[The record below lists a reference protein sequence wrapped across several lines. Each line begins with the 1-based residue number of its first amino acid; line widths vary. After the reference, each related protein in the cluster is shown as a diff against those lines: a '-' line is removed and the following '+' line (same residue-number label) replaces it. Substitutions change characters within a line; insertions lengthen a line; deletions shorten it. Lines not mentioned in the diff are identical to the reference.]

1 VFALADKV
9 LEHPLHPSQVGQLVL
24 DLRQAVR
31 GDVTDRRPVGAFL
44 EMQQFGNF
52 LKGEAELLGSFDEA
66 DPVDEADRVAAKS
79 PVLGG
84 TGRSF
89 RSW

>member
-1 VFALADKV
+1 LSCGSEGVDDRAGQVGAGVFALADKV

-52 LKGEAELLGSFDEA
+52 LKGESRAPGL
-66 DPVDEADRVAAKS
+66 V
-79 PVLGG
+79 
-84 TGRSF
+84 
-89 RSW
+89 